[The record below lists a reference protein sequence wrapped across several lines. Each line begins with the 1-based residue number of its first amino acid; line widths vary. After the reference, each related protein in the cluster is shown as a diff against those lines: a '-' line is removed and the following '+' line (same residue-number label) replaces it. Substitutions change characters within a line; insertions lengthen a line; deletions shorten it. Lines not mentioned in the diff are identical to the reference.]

1 MVKFLPGRLSRPF
14 CRPSPLFCCQVEAPM
29 IPDYQTL
36 MLPVLRLSADGET
49 RVADV
54 AGRIADGLGLTPEE
68 REQMLPSGRQRILH
82 NRMH

>member
-1 MVKFLPGRLSRPF
+1 
-14 CRPSPLFCCQVEAPM
+14 M

-54 AGRIADGLGLTPEE
+54 AGRIADGLGLTPE

>member
-1 MVKFLPGRLSRPF
+1 
-14 CRPSPLFCCQVEAPM
+14 
-29 IPDYQTL
+29 